1 MPRHLPQS
9 TWNSIRN
16 LFISG
21 VSLGE
26 IHRQTGIK
34 KSTLCARAAREKWSR
49 ARQETETLKAQVVP
63 YDPDAEMVRITSEN
77 ARETRRYMSEYLMKA
92 ARRLAEDGDFPVP
105 RTVEEAALLEKI
117 RSSLWP
123 QPTLIDRRS
132 VSVNIAQQ
140 KLSPEAIEKLEA
152 MLKMM

>member
-1 MPRHLPQS
+1 MPRLPKS
-9 TWNSIRN
+9 TWDSIRN
-16 LFISG
+16 LYVSG

-26 IHRQTGIK
+26 IHRQTGVK
-34 KSTLCARAAREKWSR
+34 KGTLCARAARGKWSN
-49 ARQETETLKAQVVP
+49 AKQDAEALKQQVVP
-63 YDPDAEMVRITSEN
+63 YDPDAEMVRITTEN

-92 ARRLAEDGDFPVP
+92 ARQLAQGGDFPVP
-105 RTVEEAALLEKI
+105 RTVEEAALLERI

-140 KLSPEAIEKLEA
+140 RLSQEAIEKLEA
-152 MLKMM
+152 MLKLM

>member
-1 MPRHLPQS
+1 MPRLPKS
-9 TWNSIRN
+9 TWDSIKN
-16 LFISG
+16 LYVSG

-26 IHRQTGIK
+26 IHRQTGVK
-34 KSTLCARAAREKWSR
+34 KGTLCARAAREKWSK
-49 ARQETETLKAQVVP
+49 AKQDTEALKQQVGP
-63 YDPDAEMVRITSEN
+63 YDPDAEMVRVTSEN

-92 ARRLAEDGDFPVP
+92 ARQLAEGGDFPVP
-105 RTVEEAALLEKI
+105 RTVEEAALLERI

-140 KLSPEAIEKLEA
+140 GLSPEAIEKLET
-152 MLKMM
+152 MLKLM

>member
-1 MPRHLPQS
+1 MPRLPKS
-9 TWNSIRN
+9 TWDSIRN
-16 LFISG
+16 LYVSG

-26 IHRQTGIK
+26 IHRQTGVK
-34 KSTLCARAAREKWSR
+34 KGTLCARAAREKWSK
-49 ARQETETLKAQVVP
+49 AKQDAEALKQQVVP
-63 YDPDAEMVRITSEN
+63 YDPDTEMVRITTEN

-92 ARRLAEDGDFPVP
+92 ARKLAEGGDFPVP
-105 RTVEEAALLEKI
+105 RTVEEAALLERI

-152 MLKMM
+152 MLKLM

>member
-1 MPRHLPQS
+1 MPRLPKS
-9 TWNSIRN
+9 TWDSIRN
-16 LFISG
+16 LYVSG

-26 IHRQTGIK
+26 IHRQTGVK
-34 KSTLCARAAREKWSR
+34 KGTLCARAAREKWSK
-49 ARQETETLKAQVVP
+49 AKQDTEALKQQVVP
-63 YDPDAEMVRITSEN
+63 YDPDAEMVRVTSEN

-92 ARRLAEDGDFPVP
+92 ARQLAEGGDFPVP
-105 RTVEEAALLEKI
+105 RTVEEAALLERI

-140 KLSPEAIEKLEA
+140 GLSPEAIEKLET
-152 MLKMM
+152 MLKLI

>member
-1 MPRHLPQS
+1 MPRLPKS
-9 TWNSIRN
+9 TWDSIKN
-16 LFISG
+16 LYISG

-26 IHRQTGIK
+26 IHRRTGIK
-34 KSTLCARAAREKWSR
+34 RGTLHTRAAREKWTQ
-49 ARQETETLKAQVVP
+49 ARQDTETLKAQVVP

-92 ARRLAEDGDFPVP
+92 ARQLAEGGSFPVP
-105 RTVEEAALLEKI
+105 RTVEEAAVLERI

-123 QPTLIDRRS
+123 QPIEIDRRS

-140 KLSPEAIEKLEA
+140 GLSPEALKKLEA
-152 MLKMM
+152 MLKLM

>member
-1 MPRHLPQS
+1 MPRLPKS
-9 TWNSIRN
+9 TWDSIKN
-16 LFISG
+16 LYVSG

-26 IHRQTGIK
+26 IHRQTGVK
-34 KSTLCARAAREKWSR
+34 KGTLCARAAREKWSK
-49 ARQETETLKAQVVP
+49 AKQDTEALKQQVVP
-63 YDPDAEMVRITSEN
+63 YDPDAEMVRVTSEN

-92 ARRLAEDGDFPVP
+92 ARQLAEGGDFPVP
-105 RTVEEAALLEKI
+105 RTVEEAALLERI

-140 KLSPEAIEKLEA
+140 GLSPEAIEKLET
-152 MLKMM
+152 MLKLI

>member
-1 MPRHLPQS
+1 MPRLPKS
-9 TWNSIRN
+9 TWDSIKN
-16 LFISG
+16 LYVSG

-26 IHRQTGIK
+26 IHRQTGVK
-34 KSTLCARAAREKWSR
+34 KGTLCARAAREKWSK
-49 ARQETETLKAQVVP
+49 AKQDTEALKQQVVP
-63 YDPDAEMVRITSEN
+63 YDPDAEMVRVTSEN

-92 ARRLAEDGDFPVP
+92 ARQLAEGGDFPVP
-105 RTVEEAALLEKI
+105 RTVEEAALLERI

-140 KLSPEAIEKLEA
+140 GLSPEAIEKLET
-152 MLKMM
+152 MLKLM